1 MQKVILWILAFF
13 LTVGLAIYQRETGP
27 TYPVS
32 GSSVLGS
39 RTVTYLFETSHGG
52 AGDQEVSINV
62 PGDNL
67 RRSILRYKHFR
78 SIEEWTSIPM
88 LHQGDNY
95 TAFLPHQPPAGKLM
109 YQVDLEDGEKIIS
122 IPEKPVVT
130 RFKGAVPMVVLVPH
144 VLFMFTALLLTVR
157 IGLGLLVHED
167 RRRLVGI
174 AVLFLGIGGL
184 ILGPVVQKY
193 AFGELW
199 TGIPFGWDL
208 TDNKTLISFVC
219 WLPALYLTQKNLK
232 WQRRSTAF
240 AVLVMLLIYLVPHS
254 VWGSEFNYKEG
265 KVTTGVQKVQVTDE

>member
-1 MQKVILWILAFF
+1 MQKAILWILAFL

-27 TYPVS
+27 TYPVR
-32 GSSVLGS
+32 GSDVLGN
-39 RTVTYLFETSHGG
+39 RTVTYQFERTHGG
-52 AGDQEVSINV
+52 AGDQEVSVNV
-62 PGDNL
+62 PGNNL
-67 RRSILRYKHFR
+67 SHAVLRFKRYRSND
-78 SIEEWTSIPM
+78 EWTSIPM

-95 TAFLPHQPPAGKLM
+95 SAFLPHQPPAGKLI
-109 YQVDLEDGEKIIS
+109 YQVDLKDGEKMLS

-130 RFKGAVPMVVLVPH
+130 RFKGAVPMAVLVPH
-144 VLFMFTALLLTVR
+144 VLFMFAALLLTIR
-157 IGLGLLVHED
+157 IGMGLLVHED
-167 RRRLVGI
+167 RRKLVGI

-232 WQRRSTAF
+232 WQRRATAF
-240 AVLVMLLIYLVPHS
+240 AVLVMLLIYIVPHS

-265 KVTTGVQKVQVTDE
+265 QVTTGIQKVQVADE

>member
-1 MQKVILWILAFF
+1 MKKVILWILAFF

-27 TYPVS
+27 TYPVR
-32 GSSVLGS
+32 GSDVLGNK
-39 RTVTYLFETSHGG
+39 TVTYQFERTHGG
-52 AGDQEVSINV
+52 AGDQEVSVNI

-67 RRSILRYKHFR
+67 TSAILRFKRYR
-78 SIEEWTSIPM
+78 SGEDWTCIPM

-95 TAFLPHQPPAGKLM
+95 VAFLPHQPPAGKLA
-109 YQVDLEDGEKIIS
+109 YEVELKDRDLVIT

-130 RFKGAVPMVVLVPH
+130 RFKGAVPIAILLPH
-144 VLFMFTALLLTVR
+144 ILFMFTALLLTVR
-157 IGLGLLVHED
+157 IGLGLAVHED

-199 TGIPFGWDL
+199 TGVPFGWDL
-208 TDNKTLISFVC
+208 TDNKTLIAFLC
-219 WLPALYLTQKNLK
+219 WLPSLYLTRKNLK

-265 KVTTGVQKVQVTDE
+265 MVTTGIQKVQVTDE

>member
-13 LTVGLAIYQRETGP
+13 LTVGLAVYQRETGP
-27 TYPVS
+27 TYPVTGS
-32 GSSVLGS
+32 GKLGNRVVS
-39 RTVTYLFETSHGG
+39 YEFETSHGG

-67 RRSILRYKHFR
+67 SLATLRYKRYR
-78 SIEEWTSIPM
+78 SNDEWTEISM

-109 YQVDLEDGEKIIS
+109 YQVELKQGES
-122 IPEKPVVT
+122 SVTIPEKPIVT
-130 RFKGAVPMVVLVPH
+130 RFKGAVPMAILIPH
-144 VLFMFTALLLTVR
+144 ILFMFTALLLTVR
-157 IGLGLLVHED
+157 IGLGLVVHED

-184 ILGPVVQKY
+184 ILGPLVQKY

-208 TDNKTLISFVC
+208 TDNKTLIAFLC
-219 WLPALYLTQKNLK
+219 WLPSLYLTRKNLK
-232 WQRRSTAF
+232 WQRRATAF
-240 AVLVMLLIYLVPHS
+240 AVLVMFLVYLVPHS

-265 KVTTGVQKVQVTDE
+265 KVTTGVQKVEVVDE

>member
-1 MQKVILWILAFF
+1 MQKAILWILAFF

-67 RRSILRYKHFR
+67 TSAILRFKRYR
-78 SIEEWTSIPM
+78 SGEEWTSIPM

-109 YQVDLEDGEKIIS
+109 YQIDLEDGEKIKS